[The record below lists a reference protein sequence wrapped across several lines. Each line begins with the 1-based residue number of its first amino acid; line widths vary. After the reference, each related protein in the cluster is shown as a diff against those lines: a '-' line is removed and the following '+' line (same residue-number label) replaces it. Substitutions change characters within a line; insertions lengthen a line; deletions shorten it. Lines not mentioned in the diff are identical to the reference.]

1 MFVDFH
7 ILNELGS
14 PSINSNT
21 FANRPP
27 AGQIGRLF
35 VSTDTYEIY
44 RDNGITWDLIGGPGS
59 STVTGTGAATQ
70 VAYWTA
76 SQAIGGSNNL
86 WWDNTGGFLGVKTN
100 SPTAGV
106 TVVQTD
112 GQGILSEFTTV
123 AGTGNNAVAIYARNT
138 TNSSGYV
145 AVLEEKTPNSS
156 AGQYPIKIMHS
167 LSSGT
172 AAANMATGIH
182 FSLPDDAGTERIN
195 QFSMDTVDP
204 AAATYTSRYRFVLRN
219 AGAAATPFYVTAAG
233 LGVYV
238 ASPSG
243 LIHADGGASAAR
255 MILDADAGVARIF
268 SFRSDNLPRWAL
280 RVDGAETGSNAGAD
294 FAIRAYN
301 DAGAFTF
308 APLTIARSTGKSNWQ
323 ATEAYSTGL
332 ARGNY
337 FDYNLSVSAGGSFSS
352 PNSISAVGASLDLT
366 LAGNA
371 TIPSGA
377 RSGLDAYNTVNFTGS
392 GTLTHSQGT
401 QVRAYSNLTSGWA
414 FAGSATGTI
423 THLAGLRVLFPDNS
437 GSAVSVTN
445 NYGLLINDQTANTG
459 TVTYTNRWGIYQE
472 GASDLNYFAANTLIG
487 TTTNSG
493 EKLQV
498 NGNAKVNG
506 RIATTGGSLNDV
518 LSQYVT
524 IQDITNTNDYVLRY
538 RNNGGSQIGYIG
550 VISGSYFAYNNSNG
564 HSFSSGNVSIG
575 VTTFS
580 YPLTIGTGGSASG
593 VLRAGTSFVSIDSS
607 YQSTGVYGTAGAP
620 SLIFGGD
627 DNTGFWHPAADTIA
641 VSTNGAERMRI
652 TSAGNVIINNTN
664 TAKGNLDVSADIGAV
679 PLVIRGRSTDNAG
692 QTEFWSYDGSTRFGV
707 LGSTPSFSYF
717 GSIANTY
724 LYFLTNS
731 SERAR
736 FTAGGNFLI
745 GTTTDAGQKLQVNG
759 TGLFSNF
766 VTASYFKSLSGSQY
780 TEYIYDGIYSTATD
794 MYHNAQGN
802 FSQRFLTNG
811 STRNII
817 KNTGQFRFVPLAAD
831 PAGAETGDVY
841 YNSGTNKLRLYDGS
855 NWVDLN

>member
-44 RDNGITWDLIGGPGS
+44 RDNGSTWDLIGGPGS

-86 WWDNTGGFLGVKTN
+86 WWDNTNGYLGVKTN
-100 SPTAGV
+100 TPTAGV
-106 TVVQTD
+106 NVVQTD
-112 GQGILSEFTTV
+112 GQAILSDFTTV
-123 AGTGNNAVAIYARNT
+123 AGSGNNAVAIYGRNT

-268 SFRSDNLPRWAL
+268 SFRSDNLPRWAF
-280 RVDGAETGSNAGAD
+280 RVDGAETGSNTGAD
-294 FAIRAYN
+294 LAVRAYN

-308 APLTIARSTGKSNWQ
+308 APLTIARSTGKANWQ
-323 ATEAYSTGL
+323 ATEAYSTGI

-352 PNSISAVGASLDLT
+352 PNSISAVGATLDLT

-377 RSGLDAYNTVNFTGS
+377 RSGLDAYNTVSFTGT

-401 QVRAYSNLTSGWA
+401 QIRAYSNLTTGWA

-437 GSAVSVTN
+437 GSAVTVTN

-459 TVTYTNRWGIYQE
+459 TVTYTNRWGVYQE
-472 GASDLNYFAANTLIG
+472 GASDLNYMAANLLLG
-487 TTTNSG
+487 STTNSG

-506 RIATTGGSLNDV
+506 RISTTGGSLNDIV
-518 LSQYVT
+518 SQYVT

-538 RNNGGSQIGYIG
+538 RNNGGTQVGYIG
-550 VISGSYFAYNNSNG
+550 VISGSYFVYNNTNG
-564 HSFSSGNVSIG
+564 HAFTNGNVSIG
-575 VTTFS
+575 VSTFT
-580 YPLTIGTGGSASG
+580 YPLTIGTGGSATG
-593 VLRAGTSFVSIDSS
+593 VLRAGTSFFSIDSS
-607 YQSTGVYGTAGAP
+607 YQSANVYGTAANP

-627 DNTGFWHPAADTIA
+627 DNTGFWHPASDTLA
-641 VSTNGAERMRI
+641 VSTNGVEAVRFLNN
-652 TSAGNVIINNTN
+652 GNVVVGGTSGSFKLDVQNNTN
-664 TAKGNLDVSADIGAV
+664 A
-679 PLVIRGRSTDNAG
+679 VIR
-692 QTEFWSYDGSTRFGV
+692 V
-707 LGSTPSFSYF
+707 LDTS
-717 GSIANTY
+717 
-724 LYFLTNS
+724 TNS
-731 SERAR
+731 SLILQAGTGSGMKVTGYNYVSATPVDLYLSVDGANTIAQRL
-736 FTAGGNFLI
+736 GGNFLI
-745 GTTTDAGQKLQVNG
+745 GTTTDNGLKLQVNG
-759 TGLFSNF
+759 TGSFTTVRTSYMDIPAGSGYNSFQVGADTSSGGWYVYDLSN
-766 VTASYFKSLSGSQY
+766 ASYRLKINNAGNSTFFGSVATGAPTGGTAAAWKLGSY
-780 TEYIYDGIYSTATD
+780 KAAAVVVSTTNYIEVDIGGTLY
-794 MYHNAQGN
+794 
-802 FSQRFLTNG
+802 
-811 STRNII
+811 
-817 KNTGQFRFVPLAAD
+817 KLAVV
-831 PAGAETGDVY
+831 T
-841 YNSGTNKLRLYDGS
+841 
-855 NWVDLN
+855 